1 MTMWAGR
8 FAEQV
13 ALVTGAASGIGYGI
27 AARLGREGCTVILAD
42 MDEQGLAAA
51 VSSLKQSGIRAAAH
65 TLDIS
70 DAAQVSQCVDDIVRD
85 HGRLDVTVNSAGI
98 IGQTSTPIVDYD
110 VEVYERVLRVNL
122 LGSFLVTKYAL
133 KPMLERKY
141 GRILLIAS
149 IGGKEGNPGMA
160 GYASSKSGVM
170 GLVKGVGKEV
180 AESGVTVNGI
190 APAVIRTPMN
200 EKTSPEQLKYMV
212 ERVPMKRLGT
222 VEEVASLAAWIVSPE
237 ASFNTGFVFDL
248 SGGRATY

>member
-1 MTMWAGR
+1 MWAGR
-8 FAEQV
+8 FAGQV

-27 AARLGREGCTVILAD
+27 AARLGREGCALALAD
-42 MDEQGLAAA
+42 MDEAGLGTAAA
-51 VSSLKQSGIRAAAH
+51 ALRQEGIRVSTH
-65 TLDIS
+65 LLDI
-70 DAAQVSQCVDDIVRD
+70 AEAGQVEQCVDDIVREY
-85 HGRLDVTVNSAGI
+85 GQLDVTVNSAGI

-122 LGSFLVTKYAL
+122 LGSFLVTKYAV

-160 GYASSKSGVM
+160 GYASTKSGVM

-200 EKTSPEQLKYMV
+200 EKTAPEQLRYMV

>member
-1 MTMWAGR
+1 MWAGR
-8 FAEQV
+8 FAGQV

-27 AARLGREGCTVILAD
+27 AARLGREGCALALAD
-42 MDEQGLAAA
+42 MDETGLASAA
-51 VSSLKQSGIRAAAH
+51 STLRQEGIRVSTH
-65 TLDIS
+65 LLDIS
-70 DAAQVSQCVDDIVRD
+70 EAAQVKQCVDDIVREY
-85 HGRLDVTVNSAGI
+85 GQLDVTVNSAGI

-110 VEVYERVLRVNL
+110 VDVYEHVLRVNL
-122 LGSFLVTKYAL
+122 LGSFLVTKYAV

-149 IGGKEGNPGMA
+149 IGGKDGNPGMA
-160 GYASSKSGVM
+160 GYASTKSGVI

-200 EKTSPEQLKYMV
+200 EKTAPEQLKYMV